1 MRSHIWASQNR
12 FFFSIYTFLSDTSI
26 VKYRTCLF
34 IPMYIIIR
42 IKNKNTICF
51 QEDFEM
57 NDVVKYLQECG
68 TFYLATVEGDQ
79 PHVRPF
85 GAVCEFEGK
94 LYIVTNNKKD
104 VYNQMKVNGKVEMC
118 GMNKGTW
125 IRVKGAVKE
134 DTRRE
139 ARVAMMEANKN
150 ALQSMYTVDDNLM
163 TVFVFESGIATIYSF
178 TEEPKV
184 INL

>member
-1 MRSHIWASQNR
+1 
-12 FFFSIYTFLSDTSI
+12 
-26 VKYRTCLF
+26 
-34 IPMYIIIR
+34 
-42 IKNKNTICF
+42 
-51 QEDFEM
+51 M
-57 NDVVKYLQECG
+57 NEVTKYLQECG
-68 TFYLATVEGDQ
+68 TFYLATVEDDQ

-104 VYNQMKVNGKVEMC
+104 VYNQMKVNGKVEIS

-125 IRVKGAVKE
+125 IRLKGVVKE

-139 ARVAMMEANKN
+139 ARVAMMEANDS
-150 ALQSMYTVDDNLM
+150 LRSMYNVDDNLM
-163 TVFVFESGIATIYSF
+163 TVFAFESGTATICSF
-178 TEEPKV
+178 TESPRV